1 MFRMDTQTHFFFQ
14 TYRFIMQS
22 DGIAIISQGR
32 KGVSGVLD
40 SS

>member
-1 MFRMDTQTHFFFQ
+1 MFGLDTQTHFFF
-14 TYRFIMQS
+14 FKASMQS
-22 DGIAIISQGR
+22 DGIAIVCQGC

>member
-1 MFRMDTQTHFFFQ
+1 MFGMDTQTHFFFKPS
-14 TYRFIMQS
+14 MQS
-22 DGIAIISQGR
+22 DGIAIVCQGH